1 MAESINNK
9 NADRSYIREL
19 QQDKNA
25 KKKELAMQQ
34 REDIKQIKTF
44 YAEKNKEVDDESSAA
59 ISHIKTDQTES
70 DHIER
75 QAKIDERRA
84 ELDEKQALAE
94 EKAAAREDRASESSV
109 RASTYNRDG
118 KINSS
123 EKKTLKPA
131 STQKDL

>member
-1 MAESINNK
+1 MAESINTK
-9 NADRSYIREL
+9 NADRGFIREV

-44 YAEKNKEVDDESSAA
+44 YAEKNKEVDDESAAA
-59 ISHIKTDQTES
+59 INHIKTDQTEN
-70 DHIER
+70 DKIER

-94 EKAAAREDRASESSV
+94 ERAAAREDRASQASV
-109 RASTYNRDG
+109 SASTYNRDG

-123 EKKTLKPA
+123 EKKTLKPTSA
-131 STQKDL
+131 QKDL